1 MFGGL
6 YIWRKSYSQNN
17 KGLKWIKRI
26 AIILILAG
34 VIYALYPKIEGII
47 NSAKKMADI
56 ANARNIYN
64 TMSETLIL
72 DELEEPKENIYIDL
86 SDNPINEEDENKIDI
101 KYIYKVK
108 NILKESLNYYSKY
121 TKLNKNKS
129 FVIYIN
135 KEGIL
140 TIYVSPIDSDEIE
153 EIYPKGEGVYR

>member
-1 MFGGL
+1 ME
-6 YIWRKSYSQNN
+6 SSSQNN

-47 NSAKKMADI
+47 NSAKKIADI

-72 DELEEPKENIYIDL
+72 DELETPKENIYIDL

-129 FVIYIN
+129 FVIYITTD
-135 KEGIL
+135 GDL
-140 TIYVSPIDSDEIE
+140 TIYVSPVDSNEIE
-153 EIYPKGEGVYR
+153 EILSKR

>member
-1 MFGGL
+1 ME
-6 YIWRKSYSQNN
+6 SSSQNN

-47 NSAKKMADI
+47 NSAKKIADI

-72 DELEEPKENIYIDL
+72 DELETPKENIYIDL

-108 NILKESLNYYSKY
+108 NILKENLNYYSKY

-129 FVIYIN
+129 FVIYITTDEN
-135 KEGIL
+135 L
-140 TIYVSPIDSDEIE
+140 TIYVSPVDSNEIE

>member
-1 MFGGL
+1 M
-6 YIWRKSYSQNN
+6 RKHFAARC
-17 KGLKWIKRI
+17 I
-26 AIILILAG
+26 

-47 NSAKKMADI
+47 NSAKKIADI

-72 DELEEPKENIYIDL
+72 DELETPKENIYIDL

-129 FVIYIN
+129 FVIYITTD
-135 KEGIL
+135 GDL
-140 TIYVSPIDSDEIE
+140 TIYVSPVDSDEIE

>member
-1 MFGGL
+1 ME
-6 YIWRKSYSQNN
+6 SSSQNN

-47 NSAKKMADI
+47 NSAKKIADI

-108 NILKESLNYYSKY
+108 NTYDDIYRALVYQLINYRILFLQ
-121 TKLNKNKS
+121 
-129 FVIYIN
+129 
-135 KEGIL
+135 
-140 TIYVSPIDSDEIE
+140 
-153 EIYPKGEGVYR
+153 

>member
-1 MFGGL
+1 ME
-6 YIWRKSYSQNN
+6 SSSQNN
-17 KGLKWIKRI
+17 KGLKWIKII

-47 NSAKKMADI
+47 NSAKKIADI

-129 FVIYIN
+129 FVIYITTD
-135 KEGIL
+135 GDL
-140 TIYVSPIDSDEIE
+140 TIYVSPVDSNEIE

>member
-1 MFGGL
+1 ME
-6 YIWRKSYSQNN
+6 SSSQNS

-26 AIILILAG
+26 VIILILAG

-47 NSAKKMADI
+47 NSAKKIADI

-72 DELEEPKENIYIDL
+72 DELETPKENIYIDL

-129 FVIYIN
+129 FVIYITTDEN
-135 KEGIL
+135 L
-140 TIYVSPIDSDEIE
+140 TIYVSPVDSNEIE

>member
-1 MFGGL
+1 ME
-6 YIWRKSYSQNN
+6 SSSQNN

-129 FVIYIN
+129 FVIYITTD
-135 KEGIL
+135 GDL
-140 TIYVSPIDSDEIE
+140 TIYVSPVDSDEIE

>member
-1 MFGGL
+1 ME
-6 YIWRKSYSQNN
+6 SSSQNS

-64 TMSETLIL
+64 TISETLIL
-72 DELEEPKENIYIDL
+72 DEIEEPKENIYIDL

-129 FVIYIN
+129 FVIYITTDEN
-135 KEGIL
+135 L
-140 TIYVSPIDSDEIE
+140 TIYVSPVDSDEIE

>member
-1 MFGGL
+1 ME
-6 YIWRKSYSQNN
+6 SSSQNS

-34 VIYALYPKIEGII
+34 VIYALYPKIVGII
-47 NSAKKMADI
+47 NSAKKIADI

-64 TMSETLIL
+64 TISETLIL
-72 DELEEPKENIYIDL
+72 DEIEEPKENIYIDL
-86 SDNPINEEDENKIDI
+86 SDNPIDEEDENKIDI

-108 NILKESLNYYSKY
+108 NILKENLNYYSKY

-129 FVIYIN
+129 FVIYITTDGDL
-135 KEGIL
+135 K
-140 TIYVSPIDSDEIE
+140 IYVSSIDSDKIE

>member
-1 MFGGL
+1 ME
-6 YIWRKSYSQNN
+6 SSSQNN

-64 TMSETLIL
+64 TISETLIL
-72 DELEEPKENIYIDL
+72 DEIEEPKENIYIDL

-129 FVIYIN
+129 FVIYITTDEN
-135 KEGIL
+135 L
-140 TIYVSPIDSDEIE
+140 TIYVSPVDSDEIE

>member
-1 MFGGL
+1 ME
-6 YIWRKSYSQNN
+6 SSSQNS

-26 AIILILAG
+26 VIILILAG

-47 NSAKKMADI
+47 NSAKKIADI

-129 FVIYIN
+129 FVIYITTD
-135 KEGIL
+135 GDL
-140 TIYVSPIDSDEIE
+140 TIYVSPVDSDEIE

>member
-1 MFGGL
+1 ME
-6 YIWRKSYSQNN
+6 SSSQNN

-47 NSAKKMADI
+47 NSAKKIADI

-129 FVIYIN
+129 FVIYITTD
-135 KEGIL
+135 GDL
-140 TIYVSPIDSDEIE
+140 TIYVSPVDSNEIE

>member
-1 MFGGL
+1 ME
-6 YIWRKSYSQNN
+6 SSSQNN

-64 TMSETLIL
+64 TISETLIL
-72 DELEEPKENIYIDL
+72 DELEEPKGNIYIDL

-129 FVIYIN
+129 FVIYITTD
-135 KEGIL
+135 GDL
-140 TIYVSPIDSDEIE
+140 TIYVSPVDSDEIE

>member
-1 MFGGL
+1 ME
-6 YIWRKSYSQNN
+6 SSSQNS

-47 NSAKKMADI
+47 NSAKKIADI

-108 NILKESLNYYSKY
+108 NILKER
-121 TKLNKNKS
+121 KLKLL
-129 FVIYIN
+129 F
-135 KEGIL
+135 
-140 TIYVSPIDSDEIE
+140 
-153 EIYPKGEGVYR
+153 

>member
-1 MFGGL
+1 ME
-6 YIWRKSYSQNN
+6 SSSQNS

-26 AIILILAG
+26 VIILILAG

-47 NSAKKMADI
+47 NSAKKIADI

-72 DELEEPKENIYIDL
+72 DELETPKENIYIDL

-108 NILKESLNYYSKY
+108 NILKENLNYYSKY

-129 FVIYIN
+129 FVIYITTD
-135 KEGIL
+135 GDL
-140 TIYVSPIDSDEIE
+140 TIYVSPVDSNEIE

>member
-1 MFGGL
+1 ME
-6 YIWRKSYSQNN
+6 SSSQNN

-47 NSAKKMADI
+47 NSAKKIADI

-86 SDNPINEEDENKIDI
+86 SDNPINEENKIDI

-129 FVIYIN
+129 FVIYITTD
-135 KEGIL
+135 GDL
-140 TIYVSPIDSDEIE
+140 TIYVSPVDSDEIE

>member
-1 MFGGL
+1 ME
-6 YIWRKSYSQNN
+6 SSSQNN

-47 NSAKKMADI
+47 NSAKKIADI

-72 DELEEPKENIYIDL
+72 DELETPKENIYIDL

-129 FVIYIN
+129 FVIYITTD
-135 KEGIL
+135 GDL
-140 TIYVSPIDSDEIE
+140 TIYVSPVDSNEIE

>member
-1 MFGGL
+1 ME
-6 YIWRKSYSQNN
+6 SSSQNN

-129 FVIYIN
+129 FVIYITTDEN
-135 KEGIL
+135 L
-140 TIYVSPIDSDEIE
+140 TIYVSPVDSNEIE

>member
-1 MFGGL
+1 ME
-6 YIWRKSYSQNN
+6 SSSQNS

-34 VIYALYPKIEGII
+34 IIYALYPKIEGII
-47 NSAKKMADI
+47 NSAKKIADI

-72 DELEEPKENIYIDL
+72 DELETPKENIYIDL

-108 NILKESLNYYSKY
+108 NILKENLNYYSKY

-129 FVIYIN
+129 FVIYITTDEN
-135 KEGIL
+135 L
-140 TIYVSPIDSDEIE
+140 TIYVSPVDSNEIE

>member
-1 MFGGL
+1 ME
-6 YIWRKSYSQNN
+6 SSSQNS

-47 NSAKKMADI
+47 NSAKKIADI

-72 DELEEPKENIYIDL
+72 DELETHKENIYIDL

-108 NILKESLNYYSKY
+108 NILKENLNYYSKY

-129 FVIYIN
+129 FVIYITTDEN
-135 KEGIL
+135 L
-140 TIYVSPIDSDEIE
+140 TIYVSPVDSNEIE

>member
-1 MFGGL
+1 ME
-6 YIWRKSYSQNN
+6 SSSQNS

-34 VIYALYPKIEGII
+34 VIYALYPKIVGII
-47 NSAKKMADI
+47 NSAKKIADI

-64 TMSETLIL
+64 TISETLIL
-72 DELEEPKENIYIDL
+72 DEIEEPKENIYIDL
-86 SDNPINEEDENKIDI
+86 SDNPIDEEDENKIDI

-108 NILKESLNYYSKY
+108 NILKEKLNYYSKY

-129 FVIYIN
+129 FVIYITTDGDL
-135 KEGIL
+135 K
-140 TIYVSPIDSDEIE
+140 IYVSSIDSDKIE

>member
-1 MFGGL
+1 ME
-6 YIWRKSYSQNN
+6 SSSQNN

-47 NSAKKMADI
+47 NSAKKIADI

-72 DELEEPKENIYIDL
+72 DELETPKENIYIDL

-108 NILKESLNYYSKY
+108 NILKERLNYYSKY

-129 FVIYIN
+129 FVIYITTD
-135 KEGIL
+135 GDL
-140 TIYVSPIDSDEIE
+140 TIYVSPVDSNEIE

>member
-1 MFGGL
+1 ME
-6 YIWRKSYSQNN
+6 SSSQNS

-26 AIILILAG
+26 VIILILAG

-47 NSAKKMADI
+47 NSAKKIADI

-72 DELEEPKENIYIDL
+72 DELETPKENIYIDL

-129 FVIYIN
+129 FVIYITTD
-135 KEGIL
+135 GDL
-140 TIYVSPIDSDEIE
+140 TIYVSPVDSNEIE

>member
-1 MFGGL
+1 ME
-6 YIWRKSYSQNN
+6 SSSQNN

-47 NSAKKMADI
+47 NSAKKIADI

-129 FVIYIN
+129 FVIYITTD
-135 KEGIL
+135 GDL
-140 TIYVSPIDSDEIE
+140 TIYVSPVDSDEIE

>member
-1 MFGGL
+1 ME
-6 YIWRKSYSQNN
+6 SSSQNN

-26 AIILILAG
+26 IIILILAG

-64 TMSETLIL
+64 TISETLIL
-72 DELEEPKENIYIDL
+72 DELEAPKENIYIDL
-86 SDNPINEEDENKIDI
+86 SDNPINEEAENKIDI

-129 FVIYIN
+129 FVIYITTD
-135 KEGIL
+135 GDL
-140 TIYVSPIDSDEIE
+140 TIYVSPVDSDEIE

>member
-1 MFGGL
+1 ME
-6 YIWRKSYSQNN
+6 SSSQNN

-47 NSAKKMADI
+47 NSAKKIADI

-72 DELEEPKENIYIDL
+72 DEIEEPKENIYIDL

-129 FVIYIN
+129 FVIYITTD
-135 KEGIL
+135 GDL
-140 TIYVSPIDSDEIE
+140 TIYVSPVDSDEIE

>member
-1 MFGGL
+1 ME
-6 YIWRKSYSQNN
+6 SSSQNN

-64 TMSETLIL
+64 TISETLIL
-72 DELEEPKENIYIDL
+72 DEIEEPKENIYIDL

-129 FVIYIN
+129 FVIYITTD
-135 KEGIL
+135 GDL
-140 TIYVSPIDSDEIE
+140 TIYVSPVDSDEIE